1 MITRRLAVFA
11 FLIAALTMPVASAQ
25 TTSEVDELRAKV
37 LELQQQIESM
47 RGSADNEQLAELERR
62 IEILTREIESLK
74 IQKGA
79 PAEADQSDAGLGQ
92 AASKVYRA
100 GTGFSFGGYG
110 EMVYQNFDS
119 SRDDGAASGKSDEL
133 DFVRA
138 ILYAGYKF
146 NDWVLFNSEIEIEHA
161 DEIYLEFA
169 YLDFMLR
176 EELNVRAGML
186 LLPIGLVNELHEPTA
201 FLGAKRPVTETV
213 VIPSTWRENGAGIHG
228 ELGDFAYRA
237 YIVNGLRGERF
248 SASGL
253 RGGRQKGSHALA
265 EDFAFAGRLDW
276 APVEG
281 VMIGGSLYTGGSGQD
296 LGVDAGTDLIELHA
310 DARLRGWW
318 LRGLWS
324 QASVDDVAELND
336 VLGLTGNKSIGEELS
351 GWYGE
356 VGYDLA
362 TVMDMGQMSLIPFV
376 RWEQVDTQK
385 EVPAGFSSNP
395 ANDQEILTLGVSWKP
410 IPQAVI
416 KADFQ
421 NIDNAA
427 GTGVDQFNLGLGYIF

>member
-1 MITRRLAVFA
+1 MCRKVLLLLAVASLF
-11 FLIAALTMPVASAQ
+11 IVPAAAGQTASDVEQ
-25 TTSEVDELRAKV
+25 LRAEV
-37 LELQQQIESM
+37 LELQRQIEAM
-47 RGSADNEQLAELERR
+47 RDSADTGQLAELDRR
-62 IEILTREIESLK
+62 IEILTREIEALK
-74 IQKGA
+74 IEKGA
-79 PAEADQSDAGLGQ
+79 PAEADRADAGLGQ

-100 GTGFSFGGYG
+100 GSGFSFGGYG
-110 EMVYQNFDS
+110 EMIYQNFDS
-119 SRDDGAASGKSDEL
+119 ERDNGSLSGKSDEL

-146 NDWVLFNSEIEIEHA
+146 NDRVLFNSEIEIEHA
-161 DEIYLEFA
+161 DEVYLEFA

-176 EELNVRAGML
+176 DEVNVRAGML

-201 FLGAKRPVTETV
+201 FLAVKRPVTETV
-213 VIPSTWRENGAGIHG
+213 VIPSTWRENGAGLHG
-228 ELGDFAYRA
+228 EIGSFAYRA
-237 YIVNGLRGERF
+237 YIVNGLRGENF

-265 EDFAFAGRLDW
+265 DDFAFAGRLDW

-281 VMIGGSLYTGGSGQD
+281 VLLGGSLYSGGSGQD
-296 LGVDAGTDLIELHA
+296 LGVDATTDILELHA

-324 QASVDDVAELND
+324 QASVDDVAALNNE
-336 VLGLTGNKSIGEELS
+336 LGLTGSNSIGEELG

-356 VGYDLA
+356 VGYDLS
-362 TVMDMGQMSLIPFV
+362 TLFDMGQMSLTPFV
-376 RWEQVDTQK
+376 RWEEVNTQK
-385 EVPAGFSSNP
+385 DVPIGFSANP
-395 ANDQEILTLGVSWKP
+395 ANDQEILTLGVAWQP

-421 NIDNAA
+421 NNDNAA
-427 GTGVDQFNLGLGYIF
+427 GTGVDQFSIGLGYIF